1 MFRQQFMTIDPATK
15 FGSRRDLM
23 PPDGSRRNF
32 EELRVRLEGKPSLI
46 VEEPPTGYNSGQT
59 LDIGRLITESRGRLH
74 GEKVGIPRPSLM
86 LGKSEYTYHL
96 NQTHHAGK
104 VSQKAIQAQHLSPR
118 SSRLLF
124 CRGCGR
130 GGAKRSVAHSRR
142 CGTTPRSLRS
152 TSMSW
157 SQRRCR

>member
-1 MFRQQFMTIDPATK
+1 MFRQRFMTIDPATK

-32 EELRVRLEGKPSLI
+32 EELRGRLEGKPSLI

-118 SSRLLF
+118 SSRLLASTKF
-124 CRGCGR
+124 MNRTSTANSTLFQTRVKSGTSQTASGR
-130 GGAKRSVAHSRR
+130 LA
-142 CGTTPRSLRS
+142 
-152 TSMSW
+152 
-157 SQRRCR
+157 Q